1 MNIPQIEMQVVNKIP
16 EVPDKLKK
24 IITALYGAI
33 VLLGAITFIFGAM
46 VAIEEKKV
54 TEFAF
59 FLSPL
64 IIAVGL
70 AAFGVIETL
79 GCKYTKKRK
88 FIIML
93 LNIIVFAF
101 SSVVSIVAGML
112 GMIFILI
119 PIVYLLACAGA
130 IYFSIKIYRHTKY
143 RIEY

>member
-1 MNIPQIEMQVVNKIP
+1 MNIPQMKMQVVNKMP

-24 IITALYGAI
+24 IIIALYGAI
-33 VLLGAITFIFGAM
+33 LLLGAITFIFGAM

-54 TEFAF
+54 AEFAF
-59 FLSPL
+59 FLLPL
-64 IIAVGL
+64 VIAVGF
-70 AAFGVIETL
+70 AAFGAIETM
-79 GCKYTKKRK
+79 GGKYTKRRK

-101 SSVVSIVAGML
+101 SSVVAMVAGML

-119 PIVYLLACAGA
+119 PVVYLLACVGA
-130 IYFSIKIYRHTKY
+130 VYFSVKIYRHTKY

>member
-79 GCKYTKKRK
+79 GGKYTKKRK

-93 LNIIVFAF
+93 LLSF
-101 SSVVSIVAGML
+101 SHFRVW
-112 GMIFILI
+112 
-119 PIVYLLACAGA
+119 
-130 IYFSIKIYRHTKY
+130 YRLW
-143 RIEY
+143 RGCLE

>member
-70 AAFGVIETL
+70 AAL
-79 GCKYTKKRK
+79 
-88 FIIML
+88 
-93 LNIIVFAF
+93 
-101 SSVVSIVAGML
+101 
-112 GMIFILI
+112 MIFILI

>member
-79 GCKYTKKRK
+79 GGKYTKKRK

-130 IYFSIKIYRHTKY
+130 IYFSIKIFC
-143 RIEY
+143 

>member
-1 MNIPQIEMQVVNKIP
+1 MNIPQMKMQVVNKMP

-24 IITALYGAI
+24 IIIALYGAI
-33 VLLGAITFIFGAM
+33 LLLGAITFIFGAM

-54 TEFAF
+54 AEFAF

-70 AAFGVIETL
+70 AAFGAIETL
-79 GCKYTKKRK
+79 GGKYTKKRK
-88 FIIML
+88 FII
-93 LNIIVFAF
+93 VFAF
-101 SSVVSIVAGML
+101 SSVVAIVAGML

-130 IYFSIKIYRHTKY
+130 VYFSIKIYRHTKY

>member
-79 GCKYTKKRK
+79 GGKYTKKRK

-93 LNIIVFAF
+93 LNIIVFVA
-101 SSVVSIVAGML
+101 IVCPT
-112 GMIFILI
+112 IIN
-119 PIVYLLACAGA
+119 
-130 IYFSIKIYRHTKY
+130 
-143 RIEY
+143 

>member
-79 GCKYTKKRK
+79 GGKYTKKRK

-101 SSVVSIVAGML
+101 SSVVSIVAG
-112 GMIFILI
+112 
-119 PIVYLLACAGA
+119 
-130 IYFSIKIYRHTKY
+130 KIGRAHV
-143 RIEY
+143 